1 MTQWTAT
8 AFDRWV
14 PASLRQDFDSYRR
27 SKMALGVAVAIAGS
41 CLLAAIG
48 LFWVLARPED
58 RLLGTIN
65 SLVTAVLALVALPLL
80 NRRGLVWA
88 GNWLAGLVFVGASFA
103 FFRGGGVYSPW
114 VLLFPIVVVLASVI
128 AGRTSGIV
136 WAGAGV
142 LAILL
147 AYAGLGEQEM
157 SQGLHRV
164 HSPAQLA
171 VFVSGMVLILHAVFI
186 TLSERTKRQAIE
198 QVAAATQALAARAAE
213 LAQKSTTLELLSN
226 VATVANS
233 AVTGEEM
240 ILLCLQ
246 PLCHATG
253 FELGVAVIGDRVAEI
268 FCSEARPPGTFDVLL
283 PELPGSPWC
292 QQLFGRTCYEWLE
305 LDETV
310 CEGWT
315 AARALGM
322 RRVIGLPVSLD
333 GVVTAAVILLTAE
346 PVNRVE
352 LDAVVTAGHVA
363 LSTELRKVL
372 LRHRAIVM
380 AAKSKE
386 EAEAASQAAQ
396 EASRAKSEFLAAM
409 SHEIRTPMNG
419 VIGMA
424 GLLLDSPLTPEQREY
439 GEVIRHSGQA
449 LLSVLGDILDFSRI
463 ESGKFDLERRHLD
476 VRACVEETLA
486 LLSTS
491 AHEKGLGLAYLCEP
505 GCPKTCLSDPT
516 RLRQVLV
523 NLVSN
528 AIKFTESGD
537 VTVRVS
543 RQGSKLRFAV
553 QDTGIGIPPDG
564 LSRLFQPFSQVD
576 ASTTRRFGGTGLG
589 LAICKRLVDLL
600 GGEIGVESEEG
611 RGSIFHFTIALVE
624 ATDEAPPE
632 VFLRGKVAA
641 IVDRSAAVR
650 DALGQHLL
658 RWGME
663 SRGYS
668 SVGAALAEI
677 GSHPV
682 DLLLLDVDLAP
693 EAVTLDESSSPA
705 KVVLLA
711 SRLRL
716 GEAKHQSCASG
727 VLCKPVRYA
736 QLHELLRQLFG
747 EAVSA
752 PAAMVSAAPP
762 IAERPMAEELP
773 ARILLVDDNPVNR
786 MLGVRMLERL
796 GYRPDVAGNGA
807 EAVDLIMRMDYDVVF
822 MDVQMPVL
830 DGFDATRQIRQL
842 KPPEQQPWIVAMT
855 AEALSGDEARCLSA
869 GMDDYAAKPVQMP
882 VLMAALRKGIVAR
895 QARRVVGG

>member
-14 PASLRQDFDSYRR
+14 PTNLRHDFDSYRR

-48 LFWVLARPED
+48 LFWVLARPEE
-58 RLLGTIN
+58 RLVGTVN
-65 SLVTAVLALVALPLL
+65 SLLTAVLALVTLPLL
-80 NRRGLVWA
+80 SRRGLVWA
-88 GNWLAGLVFVGASFA
+88 GNWLAGLFFIGSVFAM
-103 FFRGGGVYSPW
+103 FRGGGVYSPW

-136 WAGAGV
+136 WAVAGV

-147 AYAGLGEQEM
+147 AYAGLGEQVM

-164 HSPAQLA
+164 RSPAQLA
-171 VFVSGMVLILHAVFI
+171 VFVSVMVLILHAVFI

-198 QVAAATQALAARAAE
+198 QVTATTQALAARAAE
-213 LAQKSTTLELLSN
+213 LAQKSTTLELLSS

-233 AVTGEEM
+233 ALTGEEM

-246 PLCHATG
+246 PLCQATG
-253 FELGVAVIGDRVAEI
+253 FELGLGVIGGQVAEI
-268 FCSEARPPGTFDVLL
+268 FCRETRPPGAFAELL
-283 PELPGSPWC
+283 TELPNTSWC
-292 QQLFGRTCYEWLE
+292 QQLGGQASYEWLE
-305 LDETV
+305 LDATV
-310 CEGWT
+310 GEGWK

-333 GVVTAAVILLTAE
+333 DVATAAVILLSAE
-346 PVNRVE
+346 PVDRADLHV
-352 LDAVVTAGHVA
+352 VVTAGHVA

-372 LRHRAIVM
+372 LRHRAILL

-386 EAEAASQAAQ
+386 EAEAASRAAL

-439 GEVIRHSGQA
+439 GEVIRQSGQA

-463 ESGKFDLERRHLD
+463 EAGKFDLERQHLD
-476 VRACVEETLA
+476 IRTSVEETLA
-486 LLSTS
+486 LLSTA
-491 AHEKGLGLAYLCEP
+491 AHEKGLGLSYSCEP

-528 AIKFTESGD
+528 AIKFSESGD

-543 RQGSKLRFAV
+543 RQGNKLRFAV
-553 QDTGIGIPPDG
+553 TDSGIGIPADRM
-564 LSRLFQPFSQVD
+564 SRLFQPFSQVD

-600 GGEIGVESEEG
+600 GGELGVESAEG
-611 RGSIFHFTIALVE
+611 RGSVFHFTIALLE
-624 ATDEAPPE
+624 PTDEVPPV

-650 DALGQHLL
+650 DALGQQLL

-677 GSHPV
+677 GTHPV
-682 DLLLLDVDLAP
+682 DLLLLDVDLAG
-693 EAVTLDESSSPA
+693 ETVTLDESSRFGQI
-705 KVVLLA
+705 VLLA

-716 GEAKHQSCASG
+716 GEAKRRSTVSG

-736 QLHELLRQLFG
+736 QLEELLRQLFG
-747 EAVSA
+747 ESGSA
-752 PAAMVSAAPP
+752 PAVMVCAAKPT
-762 IAERPMAEELP
+762 AERPMAEELP
-773 ARILLVDDNPVNR
+773 ARILLVDDNPVNQ

-807 EAVDLIMRMDYDVVF
+807 EAVDLLMRMAYDVVL

-830 DGFDATRQIRQL
+830 DGFDATRQIRQS

-882 VLMAALRKGIVAR
+882 ALVAALRKGLLAR

>member
-1 MTQWTAT
+1 
-8 AFDRWV
+8 
-14 PASLRQDFDSYRR
+14 
-27 SKMALGVAVAIAGS
+27 
-41 CLLAAIG
+41 
-48 LFWVLARPED
+48 
-58 RLLGTIN
+58 
-65 SLVTAVLALVALPLL
+65 
-80 NRRGLVWA
+80 
-88 GNWLAGLVFVGASFA
+88 
-103 FFRGGGVYSPW
+103 
-114 VLLFPIVVVLASVI
+114 
-128 AGRTSGIV
+128 
-136 WAGAGV
+136 
-142 LAILL
+142 
-147 AYAGLGEQEM
+147 
-157 SQGLHRV
+157 
-164 HSPAQLA
+164 
-171 VFVSGMVLILHAVFI
+171 
-186 TLSERTKRQAIE
+186 
-198 QVAAATQALAARAAE
+198 
-213 LAQKSTTLELLSN
+213 
-226 VATVANS
+226 
-233 AVTGEEM
+233 
-240 ILLCLQ
+240 
-246 PLCHATG
+246 
-253 FELGVAVIGDRVAEI
+253 
-268 FCSEARPPGTFDVLL
+268 
-283 PELPGSPWC
+283 
-292 QQLFGRTCYEWLE
+292 
-305 LDETV
+305 
-310 CEGWT
+310 
-315 AARALGM
+315 
-322 RRVIGLPVSLD
+322 
-333 GVVTAAVILLTAE
+333 
-346 PVNRVE
+346 
-352 LDAVVTAGHVA
+352 
-363 LSTELRKVL
+363 
-372 LRHRAIVM
+372 
-380 AAKSKE
+380 
-386 EAEAASQAAQ
+386 
-396 EASRAKSEFLAAM
+396 
-409 SHEIRTPMNG
+409 
-419 VIGMA
+419 
-424 GLLLDSPLTPEQREY
+424 
-439 GEVIRHSGQA
+439 
-449 LLSVLGDILDFSRI
+449 
-463 ESGKFDLERRHLD
+463 
-476 VRACVEETLA
+476 
-486 LLSTS
+486 
-491 AHEKGLGLAYLCEP
+491 
-505 GCPKTCLSDPT
+505 
-516 RLRQVLV
+516 
-523 NLVSN
+523 
-528 AIKFTESGD
+528 
-537 VTVRVS
+537 VRVS

-693 EAVTLDESSSPA
+693 EAVTLDESSRPA

-716 GEAKHQSCASG
+716 GEAKHQSSASG

-747 EAVSA
+747 EAVST
-752 PAAMVSAAPP
+752 PAAMVSAAPST
-762 IAERPMAEELP
+762 AERPMAEELP

-807 EAVDLIMRMDYDVVF
+807 EAVDLVMRMAYDVVF

-842 KPPEQQPWIVAMT
+842 KQPEQQPWIVAMT